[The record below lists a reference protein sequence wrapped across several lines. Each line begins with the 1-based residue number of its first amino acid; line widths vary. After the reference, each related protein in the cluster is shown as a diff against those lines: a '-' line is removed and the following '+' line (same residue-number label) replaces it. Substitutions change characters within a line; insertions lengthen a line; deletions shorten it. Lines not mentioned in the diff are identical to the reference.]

1 MELIKKSFNYT
12 IKSIDLSLREVT
24 FYFAKKNAIDYD
36 GDIFQ
41 PNSIIFDPIQI
52 RHFKNH
58 DFYQLIGKILE
69 IGEDD
74 FGFYAKSR
82 ILPTTL
88 GNDTLIEYQEGAIN
102 QHSVGGFVLDYSYDL
117 NGNRLIKKFELLE
130 VSSLTS
136 WAAQPDTPVI
146 SIKTRKNSLLKIYE
160 RLNKIKY
167 E

>member
-1 MELIKKSFNYT
+1 MEIIRKVLNYE
-12 IKSIDLSLREVT
+12 IKSIDQSLREIT
-24 FYFAKKNAIDYD
+24 FYFAKKDSVDYQ
-36 GDIFQ
+36 GDIFLSK
-41 PNSIIFDPIQI
+41 SIIFDPIQI

-58 DFYQLIGKILE
+58 DTNQLVGKILE

-74 FGFYAKSR
+74 FGFYAKSK

-102 QHSVGGFVLDYSYDL
+102 QHSVGGYVLDYSYDL
-117 NGNRLIKKFELLE
+117 NGNRLIKQFQLLE
-130 VSSLTS
+130 VSTITS

-146 SIKTRKNSLLKIYE
+146 SIKTKENLLVKILE